1 MWALRSAFPF
11 STIARRSRRSHQDA
25 VSAQS
30 RYLAANDKVKSAETS
45 YGLVLAQFNE
55 GMKNT
60 VELLTEK
67 NNYLSAQQ
75 EQIQAKY
82 QAVLSIKLLNFYQN
96 EPITL

>member
-1 MWALRSAFPF
+1 
-11 STIARRSRRSHQDA
+11 
-25 VSAQS
+25 
-30 RYLAANDKVKSAETS
+30 
-45 YGLVLAQFNE
+45 
-55 GMKNT
+55 MKNT

-96 EPITL
+96 EAITL